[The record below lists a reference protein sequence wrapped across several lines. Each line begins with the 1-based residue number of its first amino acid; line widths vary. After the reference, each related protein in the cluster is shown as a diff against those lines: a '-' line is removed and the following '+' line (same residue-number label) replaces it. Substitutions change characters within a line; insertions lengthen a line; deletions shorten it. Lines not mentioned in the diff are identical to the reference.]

1 MLLPKLDSALSDS
14 VAVVRLTAVQLV
26 PYLGADASP
35 LLARVTE
42 LTKDREPAV
51 QHAAQQVLEHFAPKP

>member
-1 MLLPKLDSALSDS
+1 MLPKLDAALSDS
-14 VAVVRLTAVQLV
+14 VPVVRLTALQLV

-35 LLARVTE
+35 LIARVTE

-51 QHAAQQVLEHFAPKP
+51 QNAARQVLERFAPKP